1 MKPKPIAVLFF
12 LLLILRPIYS
22 AEAENREQYVFR
34 SSYIYENR
42 GSDTYIVT
50 QDDATI
56 IMLANDEWQTV
67 TTRNASHPTR
77 MQYEDEDSNSLVV
90 MDLPRTIP
98 PQSRIVF
105 SIEYVISSEDRPKPN
120 IVADEAGPLSDIP
133 QEMID
138 EYCVETETFRQGE
151 GIRSLARS
159 LAADEKTVL
168 GVVTHMIDWIL
179 KNITYGNFEVPR
191 YPEETLANMSGDC
204 DDQAILL
211 ISMLRSLGIPS
222 FLQVGVVF
230 SDQIESEKASWGSHL
245 TIRQQSVGWH
255 GWAMVYIPPW
265 GWLPVDLTLSGS
277 NDPMELI
284 LKAPEYESYVVT
296 AFSISRQAYVGDSRE
311 SREMIMSSSIYITT
325 VDSLIRESTD
335 TGWVKL
341 VYILTG
347 VLAGGTFV
355 VFVIV
360 FNRRKRILEHGH

>member
-1 MKPKPIAVLFF
+1 VIFI
-12 LLLILRPIYS
+12 LILIVCPNYS

-34 SSYIYENR
+34 STYVYENR
-42 GSDTYIVT
+42 GSDAYVVT

-56 IMLANDEWQTV
+56 IMFANNEWQTV

-77 MQYEDEDSNSLVV
+77 MQYKDEDGNSLVV
-90 MDLPRTIP
+90 MDLPQTIP
-98 PQSRIVF
+98 PQSRIIF
-105 SIEYVISSEDRPKPN
+105 SIEYVITSEDRPKPN
-120 IVADEAGPLSDIP
+120 VVADEAGQLSDIP
-133 QEMID
+133 QEIID
-138 EYCVETETFRQGE
+138 EYCVETETYRQNE
-151 GIRSLARS
+151 DVRSFARS
-159 LAADEKTVL
+159 LAAGEKTVL

-179 KNITYGNFEVPR
+179 KNITYGNFEVPK
-191 YPEETLANMSGDC
+191 YPEETLADMIGDC

-230 SDQIESEKASWGSHL
+230 SDQIESEKASWGGHL

-277 NDPMELI
+277 NDPIELI
-284 LKAPEYESYVVT
+284 QKAPEYESYVVK
-296 AFSISRQAYVGDSRE
+296 AFNISRQAYVGDSRE

-325 VDSLIRESTD
+325 TDSLIKETTD
-335 TGWVKL
+335 MGLVKL

-347 VLAGGTFV
+347 VLAGGAFV
-355 VFVIV
+355 VLVIV
-360 FNRRKRILEHGH
+360 FHWRKRILEHSH